1 MSEAHSS
8 LNTLPPIPDSNGL
21 PRNTFLLKRTG
32 GQAKYPAMD
41 ESISKA
47 LSLQTMEDDLVFERK
62 DILTQAIV
70 WMNLEDISLSEVSL
84 SQKDEY

>member
-1 MSEAHSS
+1 
-8 LNTLPPIPDSNGL
+8 
-21 PRNTFLLKRTG
+21 
-32 GQAKYPAMD
+32 MD